1 MKMEA
6 CREKQSDELS
16 EKVIERASKIPVDAI
31 GLPARARNIIATR
44 RLKNSYEAISIVL
57 SGFSGVDGVGAK
69 TISES
74 QALVFR
80 FINTIESASEEEVLK
95 LIDPRETYLSSANGN
110 LVESFQAIVELY
122 FSKLKT
128 KKLERDKDVLYK
140 RFGLNGENKYTLED
154 LGTYYDITRER
165 VRQIEAKS
173 IKEIGLLLN
182 DGLNQK
188 EWKICNKIVQ
198 SYTALNSKFEITEW
212 LINKDDVERVFL
224 DFFND
229 TLEENYLDLFME
241 VCGYIKF
248 PRSVV
253 GFRGQI
259 CESWCKSAK
268 YKKSEFESIFQA
280 LDSIYDKAESIPI
293 FDFIVSAKK
302 KRKSNSAISNESIKM
317 ALLATKDIEYDG
329 KKITVKFTRLRSAAD
344 KAVRIL
350 ESHGKP
356 MHFAK
361 VAQEINLLS
370 KSSAY
375 STPIK
380 ETNLKNQF
388 VSDSRFTP
396 IGRSGEWGLTAWG
409 NLNNIT
415 IIEAIEKV
423 LHDAGAPLKFSD
435 IKERVAKLRPDASQ
449 NSLKVYLHDQP
460 KFVRVG
466 KSEFALSTWRMQG
479 LTKEPKRKSVSVKY
493 FNQAIKTALQE
504 SNPIDF
510 PKLTNK
516 IIIMTNLSEVSVRQ
530 RLLSTDGIDIRRE
543 KGKRCKVVYCND
555 LNVLDDVKA
564 EKTFLLELLQDEIR
578 SILFEQPNIPI
589 KKGDLYKEVSKN
601 ISCLRP
607 TFYSYLDRMNDIHT
621 YKKGNDYFAVYH
633 YEEVVEKIEIDI
645 SKYTSDVK
653 TKELLKRPL
662 SFLTIDDVDIS
673 LFEFGLLFET
683 TLKQYLLEQKNKGTI
698 TVSSKDTSKLVNMI
712 ACVVREGI
720 VTKGHHL
727 STLREERNNRAHGN
741 VPSIE
746 ERKQLFN
753 KAYYISDLFV
763 KYICFFQNKLD

>member
-259 CESWCKSAK
+259 CESWCKSA
-268 YKKSEFESIFQA
+268 
-280 LDSIYDKAESIPI
+280 
-293 FDFIVSAKK
+293 
-302 KRKSNSAISNESIKM
+302 
-317 ALLATKDIEYDG
+317 
-329 KKITVKFTRLRSAAD
+329 
-344 KAVRIL
+344 
-350 ESHGKP
+350 
-356 MHFAK
+356 
-361 VAQEINLLS
+361 
-370 KSSAY
+370 
-375 STPIK
+375 
-380 ETNLKNQF
+380 
-388 VSDSRFTP
+388 
-396 IGRSGEWGLTAWG
+396 
-409 NLNNIT
+409 
-415 IIEAIEKV
+415 
-423 LHDAGAPLKFSD
+423 
-435 IKERVAKLRPDASQ
+435 
-449 NSLKVYLHDQP
+449 
-460 KFVRVG
+460 
-466 KSEFALSTWRMQG
+466 
-479 LTKEPKRKSVSVKY
+479 
-493 FNQAIKTALQE
+493 
-504 SNPIDF
+504 
-510 PKLTNK
+510 
-516 IIIMTNLSEVSVRQ
+516 
-530 RLLSTDGIDIRRE
+530 
-543 KGKRCKVVYCND
+543 
-555 LNVLDDVKA
+555 
-564 EKTFLLELLQDEIR
+564 
-578 SILFEQPNIPI
+578 
-589 KKGDLYKEVSKN
+589 
-601 ISCLRP
+601 
-607 TFYSYLDRMNDIHT
+607 
-621 YKKGNDYFAVYH
+621 
-633 YEEVVEKIEIDI
+633 
-645 SKYTSDVK
+645 
-653 TKELLKRPL
+653 
-662 SFLTIDDVDIS
+662 
-673 LFEFGLLFET
+673 
-683 TLKQYLLEQKNKGTI
+683 
-698 TVSSKDTSKLVNMI
+698 
-712 ACVVREGI
+712 
-720 VTKGHHL
+720 
-727 STLREERNNRAHGN
+727 
-741 VPSIE
+741 
-746 ERKQLFN
+746 
-753 KAYYISDLFV
+753 
-763 KYICFFQNKLD
+763 